1 MRQKI
6 SIDLKKVE
14 QYAQVCDSDAEI
26 AMALGISYSTLK
38 SRKRESDLFD
48 QAIKRGRAKANV
60 FVGGKLMDAIKRG
73 NMAATIFYL
82 KTRCGWKETSVNEI
96 TGKNGGPIET
106 KENRELSGEE
116 LKTELAKRGLPTDIF
131 EE

>member
-38 SRKRESDLFD
+38 SRKRDSDLFD

-82 KTRCGWKETSVNEI
+82 KTRCGWKETSVIDSVSSDGSMTPKSWTPKDVANELI
-96 TGKNGGPIET
+96 AQVQEM
-106 KENRELSGEE
+106 ESDE
-116 LKTELAKRGLPTDIF
+116 
-131 EE
+131 